1 MPSGQTQ
8 SLQMDL
14 MAEGDNS
21 KYTLFNDAITRLEDA
36 FHRELAVD
44 LTSGNHTLIES
55 EITGFGIMVCSGHT
69 VAREL
74 VVPAE
79 VGSPAVDTRR
89 TFFVKNDGTASGAV
103 TVKHSAGGTTVV
115 VAIGVMAQVNSDG
128 TDMVLL
134 SAVGGTLDALS
145 DVDLSTLAPVD
156 FDVFRFI
163 NGTAM
168 WEPRSQGWLGIND
181 QTGTTYTTVIG
192 DAGYL
197 IRLDNAAAIAL
208 TIPTNAS
215 VAYPLGTIM
224 TIRQVGAGAVTI
236 GGGGVTFN
244 TPDDLVMLIDETAII
259 TKVGTDEWDVT
270 KDVDT
275 ISVPV
280 PFRMTVAVSDETS
293 TITTGTAKI
302 TFRMPA
308 AVTLSDVRSSLTTTS
323 SSGLPTVDINED
335 GATILS
341 TKLSIDVGELTSTTA
356 DDAPVISDVNIA
368 DDAEITIDI
377 DISGTG
383 AAGLKV
389 TFIGTYV

>member
-14 MAEGDNS
+14 MAEGDNV

-36 FHRELAVD
+36 FHRTLAVD

-55 EITGFGIMVCSGHT
+55 EITGYGIMVCSGHA
-69 VAREL
+69 VARDL
-74 VVPAE
+74 IVPAT
-79 VGSPAVDTRR
+79 VGSPPVATRR

-103 TVKHSAGGTTVV
+103 TVKHATGNTVV
-115 VAIGVMAQVNSDG
+115 VAIGTMAQVNSDG
-128 TDMVLL
+128 TDMILL

-145 DVDLSTLAPVD
+145 DVDLSTLAPID
-156 FDVFRFI
+156 FDGFRYI

-168 WEPRSQGWLGIND
+168 WEPRSQGWRGIND
-181 QTGTTYTTVIG
+181 QVGTTYTTLIG
-192 DAGYL
+192 DAGKL

-215 VAYPLGTIM
+215 VAYPVGTVM
-224 TIRQVGAGAVTI
+224 YLRQVGAGAVTI

-244 TPDDLVMLIDETAII
+244 TPDDLVLTPDESAMI
-259 TKVGTDEWDVT
+259 TKVDTDEWDVT

-275 ISVPV
+275 ISAAV
-280 PFRMTVAVSDETS
+280 PFRFTVAVSDETT

-308 AVTLSDVRSSLTTTS
+308 AVTLSDVRASLGTAS
-323 SSGLPTVDINED
+323 SSGLPTVDINEG

-341 TKLSIDVGELTSTTA
+341 TKITIDVSELTSTTA
-356 DDAPVISDVNIA
+356 VTAPVISDVDIA

-377 DISGTG
+377 DVAGTG

-389 TFIGTYV
+389 TFIGTFV